1 MIRSKLTS
9 KSQTTLPQAVRR
21 ALNVQPGDE
30 LVYEIDGSR
39 VVLQKAPTDPFD
51 DPFATFTEWA
61 SDLDK
66 VYDDL

>member
-30 LVYEIDGSR
+30 LVYEIEGSR
-39 VVLQKAPTDPFD
+39 VVLHKAPLDPFD

>member
-1 MIRSKLTS
+1 MITSKLTS

-30 LVYEIDGSR
+30 IAYEIEGSR
-39 VVLQKAPTDPFD
+39 VVLHKARLDPFD